1 MERAADNIASELDAD
16 TWLDEHG
23 DVLFRYALVRVRDG
37 SVAEDLLQ
45 ETLLAAM
52 TATDGFQGASSERTW
67 LIGILRHKLLDFF
80 RRTARE
86 REFEKDWASAP
97 DAGRQEFDE
106 QGQWKV
112 ALGEWGS
119 PEKSLAKAE
128 FWRVFN
134 SCIDALPEQLRTP
147 FALRELET
155 SHTVR
160 PARVGGTGHRCGDQD
175 AGYFEQKQPV
185 GNALAGSAKDS
196 KLPAGAVVRGELV
209 T

>member
-23 DVLFRYALVRVRDG
+23 DVLFRYALVRVRDS

-52 TATDGFQGASSERTW
+52 TTADSFQGASSERTW

-147 FALRELET
+147 FALRELEGLDT
-155 SHTVR
+155 DAVIRTLDISSKNNLWVMLSR
-160 PARVGGTGHRCGDQD
+160 ARQKIRSCLQ
-175 AGYFEQKQPV
+175 AQWFEE
-185 GNALAGSAKDS
+185 N
-196 KLPAGAVVRGELV
+196 
-209 T
+209 